1 MKNKRLIRILAIALA
16 VLLAGGV
23 VFSAL
28 FSALSEEQTKV
39 ASARGQCGLTMEY
52 IPERQALHI
61 TQRLI
66 YVNPSGAEM
75 RAVTF
80 YCAGNM
86 FRRQSALMYEADD
99 LERVFFDGYAPA
111 GVDLVDVRVDGKPT
125 EFGFQGEAEEY
136 LRVDCDLAPGASCA
150 FEFDY
155 YLLLMRCGA
164 FQGAGDT
171 DVRLSAFWF
180 APGVYDANAGDFILK
195 KPVAHTRWLYA
206 EPMDFDATLTLPE
219 GFLLAG
225 TGEISRDGENWRVT
239 AENVREM
246 ALSFGKRWR
255 VTERQTASGVTVRV
269 LSNARGTAQRAA
281 RLAAE
286 AVERCEEW
294 FGPFPFERLDI
305 AQSDYPLGALDFP
318 GAVWLSSDLFAAK
331 NADTLAHRL
340 RVSVARQYFGIAVG
354 PEPVADAWLSD
365 AVSEYVGWLLLE
377 DAQGRDAFLKAV
389 NREWVPALQQTVPGG
404 LRLTTDAAMFNARE
418 YDVVV
423 LKRGA
428 VVLHEL
434 RLAMGLESLLDGLR
448 RFYEM
453 GADGHILTEM
463 DLVAAMD
470 AATGQSWEA
479 FLTDWAF
486 NVGDYANQTI
496 DWFE

>member
-1 MKNKRLIRILAIALA
+1 MRNKKLIRVLAIVLV

-39 ASARGQCGLTMEY
+39 ASACGQCTLTMEY
-52 IPERQALHI
+52 LQDEQALRI
-61 TQRLI
+61 RQRLI
-66 YVNPSGAEM
+66 YTNPSGGPL
-75 RAVTF
+75 RSAVF

-86 FRRQSALMYEADD
+86 FRRQGALMYEPDD
-99 LERVFFDGYAPA
+99 LEAVFFDGYAPA
-111 GVDLVDVRVDGKPT
+111 GVELTDVRVDGKQT
-125 EFGFQGEAEEY
+125 EFGFQGEEELY
-136 LRVDCDLAPGASCA
+136 LRVDCDLAPGESCA

-171 DVRLSAFWF
+171 DVRLSAFYF
-180 APGVYDANAGDFILK
+180 APGVYDESAGDFILK

-206 EPMDFDATLTLPE
+206 DPMDFDVTLTLP
-219 GFLLAG
+219 GNYSLAG
-225 TGEISRDGENWRVT
+225 TGEIARDGDAWRVT
-239 AENVREM
+239 AQNVREL

-255 VTERQTASGVTVRV
+255 VTQRRTASGVEVRV
-269 LSNARGTAQRAA
+269 LSNARGMADRAA
-281 RLAAE
+281 QLAVQ
-286 AVERCEEW
+286 AVERCEDW
-294 FGPFPFERLDI
+294 FGPFPYARLDI
-305 AQSDYPLGALDFP
+305 AQSDYPLGALIFP
-318 GAVWLSSDLFAAK
+318 GTVWLSGDLLAAS
-331 NADTLAHRL
+331 NADELAHRL
-340 RVSVARQYFGIAVG
+340 RFAVAQQYFGMAAS

-365 AVSEYVGWLLLE
+365 AVSEYVSYLLLE

-389 NREWVPALQQTVPGG
+389 NRHWVPALQQTVPGG
-404 LRLTTDAAMFNARE
+404 LRLTTDASAFNARE
-418 YDVVV
+418 YDIVV
-423 LKRGA
+423 LQRGA

-434 RLAMGLESLLDGLR
+434 RDAMGLDSLLDGLR

-470 AATGQSWEA
+470 AASGQSWEA